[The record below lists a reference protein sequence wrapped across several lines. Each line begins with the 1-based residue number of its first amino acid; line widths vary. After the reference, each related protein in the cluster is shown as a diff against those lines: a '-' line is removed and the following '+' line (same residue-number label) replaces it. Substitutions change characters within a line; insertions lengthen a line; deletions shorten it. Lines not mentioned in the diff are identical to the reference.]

1 MSIEDK
7 RCEKCATGTYIRRE
21 WKESLGEFGDV
32 NVIEDICDT
41 CGHDYWKEQAE
52 KIQEAYLN
60 GEID

>member
-1 MSIEDK
+1 MS
-7 RCEKCATGTYIRRE
+7 
-21 WKESLGEFGDV
+21 
-32 NVIEDICDT
+32 IEDICDT